1 MPIIDFKNVL
11 KGLTVQEAMRRQVI
25 SLPQTE
31 SLEQAIRFTIK
42 YKVNAVL
49 ITDELQAGLG
59 VVSKTDLMGAYYA
72 GLPVT
77 TPLNAVMVG
86 PPRFCHPADSLDAAR
101 SSPHLEIFRKKAIEV
116 LLLADRVDEWMLAFL
131 GEFEGKPLVSVAKG
145 DLDLDDLADA
155 AEKKAREQV
164 AEEYKALVARVK
176 AALGEKV
183 AEVRVTLR
191 LTDSPACV
199 VVERDAMSQHLQ
211 RLLKGAGQKT
221 PEMKPILELNPQHP
235 LVTRLKDESDDG
247 IKEWALLLLD
257 QAMLAEGG
265 QVPDPAAFVKRM
277 NRMLAQARTP
287 GASA

>member
-1 MPIIDFKNVL
+1 VSLADYAGRL
-11 KGLTVQEAMRRQVI
+11 KGGQKSI
-25 SLPQTE
+25 
-31 SLEQAIRFTIK
+31 
-42 YKVNAVL
+42 
-49 ITDELQAGLG
+49 
-59 VVSKTDLMGAYYA
+59 YY
-72 GLPVT
+72 VT
-77 TPLNAVMVG
+77 
-86 PPRFCHPADSLDAAR
+86 ADSLDAAR
-101 SSPHLEIFRKKAIEV
+101 SSPHLEIFRKKGIEV

-145 DLDLDDLADA
+145 DLDLDELADA
-155 AEKKAREQV
+155 GEKKAREQV

-221 PEMKPILELNPQHP
+221 AEMKPILELNPQHP

-277 NRMLAQARTP
+277 NRMLAQARTA
-287 GASA
+287 GASN